1 MSENIVSNKKLSD
14 NDTSELVDHYIDE
27 ICSDSTFLCKNKEL
41 CGKNSFMYTNT
52 KNVEKIC
59 KNIKNA
65 NVCEN
70 QIDECLVVVKNQ
82 FGETIDGSGGGG
94 GKNVVTSFVNII
106 VPIPNAFGVLGNI
119 KFIRLPPLSSSKKKG
134 SLDICNI
141 CVCMNRF
148 AKSPGTGI
156 GGDTSTSPGQ
166 NQCIYPDTFEHYY
179 YPLYIENINR
189 RLTDA
194 PVIKLGRRNIINEN
208 IIYVNSQE
216 DLNPTNLY
224 DILIENNITQTN
236 TINFITNVLYKNNE
250 SISKE
255 LRLYILNKKQSKR
268 ANKNKFKSYE
278 NFIIY
283 FIIFIIFIILIFF
296 ILLKSV

>member
-27 ICSDSTFLCKNKEL
+27 ICSDSKFLCKNKEL

-59 KNIKNA
+59 KDIKKA
-65 NVCEN
+65 NQCEN

-82 FGETIDGSGGGG
+82 FESTIDGGGGG

-106 VPIPNAFGVLGNI
+106 VPIPNAFDALGNI
-119 KFIRLPPLSSSKKKG
+119 KFIRLPPLSSSRKKG

-141 CVCMNRF
+141 CKCMNRF
-148 AKSPGTGI
+148 AKSPGAGENS
-156 GGDTSTSPGQ
+156 STSPGQ
-166 NQCIYPDTFEHYY
+166 NQCIYSDTFEHYY

-189 RLTDA
+189 RLADA
-194 PVIKLGRRNIINEN
+194 PVIKLGKRNIINEN

-216 DLNPTNLY
+216 DLNSTNLY
-224 DILIENNITQTN
+224 DILIENNITRTN
-236 TINFITNVLYKNNE
+236 SIKFITNVLYKNNE
-250 SISKE
+250 SVSKE
-255 LRLYILNKKQSKR
+255 LQLYILNKKQSKR
-268 ANKNKFKSYE
+268 ANKVKFKSYE
-278 NFIIY
+278 DFIVY
-283 FIIFIIFIILIFF
+283 FIIFIIFIILILF
-296 ILLKSV
+296 ILSKSV

>member
-27 ICSDSTFLCKNKEL
+27 ICSDSNFLCKNKEL

-106 VPIPNAFGVLGNI
+106 VPIPNAFDALGNI
-119 KFIRLPPLSSSKKKG
+119 KFIRLPPLSGSKKKG

-141 CVCMNRF
+141 CKCMNRF
-148 AKSPGTGI
+148 AKSPGAGENS
-156 GGDTSTSPGQ
+156 STSPGQ
-166 NQCIYPDTFEHYY
+166 NQCIYSDTFEHYY

-189 RLTDA
+189 RLANA

-224 DILIENNITQTN
+224 DILIENNITKTN
-236 TINFITNVLYKNNE
+236 TIKFITNVLYKNNE

-268 ANKNKFKSYE
+268 INKDKFESYE
-278 NFIIY
+278 DFIVY
-283 FIIFIIFIILIFF
+283 FIIFIIFIILILF
-296 ILLKSV
+296 ILSKSV